1 MGSSLN
7 CRATFD
13 GRASV
18 GRAELESDHVL
29 FRGAFRV
36 KLPLSSITAVR
47 VSNGVLTLTA
57 AAGTLELVLG
67 DKAGAWAD
75 TIRHPKSRADK
86 LGLKPGH
93 VISIV
98 GVDDEALLKEIES
111 AGATARVGRA
121 ARGSHVILFAVNAPG
136 DLRRFAT
143 LKKSLAAGGA
153 LWSIRPKGRADVSE
167 ALVREAGLAAG
178 LVDVK
183 VVRYSDTHTA
193 EKFVVRR
200 SKAS

>member
-47 VSNGVLTLTA
+47 VSNGVLTLEA

-67 DKAGAWAD
+67 DKARAWAD

-86 LGLKPGH
+86 LGFKPGH
-93 VISIV
+93 VVSIV
-98 GVDDEALLKEIES
+98 GVDDEALLKEIEN
-111 AGATARVGRA
+111 AGATACVGRA
-121 ARGSHVILFAVNAPG
+121 ARGSQLILFGVNVPG

-143 LKKSLAAGGA
+143 LKKCLAEGGA
-153 LWSIRPKGRADVSE
+153 LWSIRPKGRPDVSE
-167 ALVREAGLAAG
+167 ARVRDAGLAAG

-183 VVRYSDTHTA
+183 VARFSETHTA

-200 SKAS
+200 SKR